1 MAPKD
6 FHCSNCG
13 DMHKKPINRRCPFPA
28 IEDTASQLGQN
39 DISSLQGSGGAE
51 QLNLQILAELKNLG
65 GRMTAME
72 NELASTKA
80 VRTQVGTSAT
90 SSTTQA
96 GDGVCLSNSQSVT
109 TLDGLSALPT
119 TSVGQQNTGSAS
131 VQTIIPSLSVL
142 QSNSRIQDQVDQRLR
157 QLTELNEA
165 GKLKSQR
172 GGNEAVFV
180 KKQVRWPQN
189 FILGG
194 QNKSRISYDNLS
206 MCQWVAGFTMIM
218 REEQNLEVK
227 NAMLEY
233 LGEIME
239 DAQDFTW
246 QSAKASHTVLL
257 CRMEEGKVD
266 WLETAKIDRIRRA
279 HAQRGVHITN
289 QKVSSK
295 QQRNPDQ

>member
-1 MAPKD
+1 
-6 FHCSNCG
+6 
-13 DMHKKPINRRCPFPA
+13 MHKKPINRRCPFPS

-96 GDGVCLSNSQSVT
+96 GDGVCLGNSQSVT

-119 TSVGQQNTGSAS
+119 TSVGQQNAVSTGCAS

-157 QLTELNEA
+157 QLTELKEA

-172 GGNEAVFV
+172 GGNETVFV

-189 FILGG
+189 FVLGG
-194 QNKSRISYDNLS
+194 QNKSTISYDNLS
-206 MCQWVAGFTMIM
+206 MCQWVAGFAMIM

-227 NAMLEY
+227 NPMLEY

-239 DAQDFTW
+239 DAQDLTGNRP
-246 QSAKASHTVLL
+246 VLL
-257 CRMEEGKVD
+257 CCMEEGKVD

-279 HAQRGVHITN
+279 HAQRGVHISN
-289 QKVSSK
+289 QKVGSK
-295 QQRNPDQ
+295 QQKNPDQKTMPCIFK

>member
-1 MAPKD
+1 
-6 FHCSNCG
+6 
-13 DMHKKPINRRCPFPA
+13 MHKKPINRRCPFPS

-39 DISSLQGSGGAE
+39 DISSLLGSGGAE

-65 GRMTAME
+65 GRMTVME
-72 NELASTKA
+72 NEFASTKA

-90 SSTTQA
+90 LSTTPT
-96 GDGVCLSNSQSVT
+96 GDGVCLGTSQSVT
-109 TLDGLSALPT
+109 TPDGPSALPT
-119 TSVGQQNTGSAS
+119 ASVGQQNAVTTGSTS

-172 GGNEAVFV
+172 GGNETVFV
-180 KKQVRWPQN
+180 KKQVMWPQN
-189 FILGG
+189 FVLGG

-206 MCQWVAGFTMIM
+206 MCQWVAGFAMIM

-227 NAMLEY
+227 NPMLEY

-239 DAQDFTW
+239 DAQDFSW
-246 QSAKASHTVLL
+246 QSAKASHAVLL

-266 WLETAKIDRIRRA
+266 WLETAKIDKIQRA
-279 HAQRGVHITN
+279 HVQRGVQSSN
-289 QKVSSK
+289 QKVGSK
-295 QQRNPDQ
+295 QQQNSDKKQCHASIFK